1 MREDQSTI
9 WVWFSGMHRCE
20 RAHWSD
26 EAARAEVNSLAED
39 MNIGRINW
47 SQVDDR
53 TWVGST
59 APEATPFVVVVTSV
73 LLPHTP
79 P

>member
-1 MREDQSTI
+1 MSEERSI
-9 WVWFSGMHRCE
+9 WVWVSGTQRCE

-26 EAARAEVNSLAED
+26 EAARTEVNSLAED
-39 MNIGRINW
+39 MHINW

-59 APEATPFVVVVTSV
+59 APEAPPYVVVVTSV
-73 LLPHTP
+73 LLPHSP